1 MVGDDFPLSE
11 EINHRHSVDKAL
23 NKVQKQE
30 RRADF
35 TLYLRV
41 VKKIY
46 TNKIKKR
53 VDFIEK
59 CMYNVKQDFLIPLFT
74 NYKENQKL

>member
-1 MVGDDFPLSE
+1 MKGEMPNE
-11 EINHRHSVDKAL
+11 EINNRNCFRKAVGT
-23 NKVQKQE
+23 VQKQK

-35 TLYLRV
+35 TVHLRV

-59 CMYNVKQDFLIPLFT
+59 CMYNVKQDFSIPLL
-74 NYKENQKL
+74 QKTRRIKKL